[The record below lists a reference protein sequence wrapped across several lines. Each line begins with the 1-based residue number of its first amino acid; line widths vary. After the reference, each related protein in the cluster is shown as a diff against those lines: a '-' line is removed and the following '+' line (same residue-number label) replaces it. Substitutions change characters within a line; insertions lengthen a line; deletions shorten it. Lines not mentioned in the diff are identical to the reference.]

1 MQLQPFLICVLPGKR
16 KKSMQFVRQ
25 LCRLWMVGRRTG
37 RLKNRNTKIMM
48 KKNRFLLK
56 ATIFAAFIAL
66 YVIPVTSA
74 QDDLWFFVLV
84 KSNNFSQSQ
93 DGKLT
98 LLNYHFF
105 SELFGKQMGKIK
117 SATLTRV
124 GKNGESFNYEDRS
137 ETFYYEGGHYNTVE
151 SLDNAH
157 PNGEYRFQIVL
168 ASGDQIETTLSLKG
182 PDGLT
187 DIPAPIQISFY
198 QDGMKVKQKTV
209 NPDLPLQVKW
219 SPYSNGR
226 ADANGIVDDMIFVVF
241 QNCQGERV
249 FHTGLP
255 FKEAE
260 YTKYNITEI
269 NVPAGRF
276 KPGQTYSMF
285 VEFPHVVDS
294 KVVNGVPGFT
304 SYATATYTDINTVG
318 KIDPNSCPDE
328 IPPLDTGQT
337 DRMDVEIN

>member
-1 MQLQPFLICVLPGKR
+1 
-16 KKSMQFVRQ
+16 
-25 LCRLWMVGRRTG
+25 
-37 RLKNRNTKIMM
+37 M
-48 KKNRFLLK
+48 KKNRFLLQ
-56 ATIFAAFIAL
+56 ATIFATFIAL
-66 YVIPVTSA
+66 YVIPVLSA

-84 KSNNFSQSQ
+84 KSNNYSQSQ

-105 SELFGKQMGKIK
+105 SELFGKETGKIK

-124 GKNGESFNYEDRS
+124 GKDGESFNYEDRS
-137 ETFYYEGGHYNTVE
+137 ETFYYEGGHFNTVE
-151 SLDNAH
+151 SLDNVH
-157 PNGEYRFQIVL
+157 PNGDYRIQIVL

-182 PDGLT
+182 SDGLT

-219 SPYSNGR
+219 SPFSNGR
-226 ADANGIVDDMIFVVF
+226 PDANGIVDDMIFVVF
-241 QNCQGERV
+241 QNCQGDRV

-260 YTKYNITEI
+260 YTKYNVTEI

-318 KIDPNSCPDE
+318 KIDPNNCPDE

-337 DRMDVEIN
+337 DRMDVDIN